1 MKRMNVPPSPLIV
14 LDRFV
19 SEANR
24 DDLRS
29 DERRIYDR
37 ALSLRSRLSGP
48 PRVLIAG
55 EFSAGKSTL
64 ANLLVGADLIP
75 TSVLATHLPPV
86 EFSYGKSG
94 QAHASWWDTRVD
106 VTFDRL
112 DFQALSAVEPDY
124 ISLTA
129 ESPFLE
135 KIRLADT
142 PGTGDPA
149 MMVDMMQSVARH
161 SDVLIWCT
169 NAVQSWKESERR
181 TWSELPERLRKHAVL
196 LVTHMDLPAIRK
208 GRQRVLD
215 RLNRL
220 AGDDFAQIIPFS
232 APDAALAISEGNV
245 RDEEMWNSS
254 GGGPLVDQVNKLAV
268 AARQDANEL
277 AGRLIQNYIAPSLS
291 LNSPNDLYVGKT
303 NP

>member
-1 MKRMNVPPSPLIV
+1 MNRMLTSPDPLPI

-19 SEANR
+19 TQTER

-64 ANLLVGADLIP
+64 ANLMVGADLIP
-75 TSVLATHLPPV
+75 TSVLANHIPPV
-86 EFSYGKSG
+86 EFSHGEVG
-94 QAHASWWDTRVD
+94 QAHAAWWDTRVD
-106 VTFDRL
+106 VTFDTL
-112 DFQALSAVEPDY
+112 DFAGLTAVEPDY
-124 ISLTA
+124 IRLNA
-129 ESPFLE
+129 PSPFLE

-142 PGTGDPA
+142 PGTSDPA
-149 MMVDMMQSVARH
+149 TLVDLMQSVARH
-161 SDVLIWCT
+161 SDVMIWCT

-181 TWSELPERLRKHAVL
+181 TWSELPERLRQHSVL
-196 LVTHMDLPAIRK
+196 VVTHMDLPAIRK

-220 AGDDFAQIIPFS
+220 AGDDFTQIIPFS
-232 APDAALAISEGNV
+232 APDAGRAISAGVVTDTEQWRN
-245 RDEEMWNSS
+245 S
-254 GGGPLVDQVNKLAV
+254 GGEALVDQVLALAL
-268 AARQDANEL
+268 AARKDANEL
-277 AGRLIQNYIAPSLS
+277 AGRLIQNYIAPSLAS
-291 LNSPNDLYVGKT
+291 ALSEDAGPA
-303 NP
+303 

>member
-1 MKRMNVPPSPLIV
+1 MNRMVLPLSPLPV

-19 SEANR
+19 TETNR

-37 ALSLRSRLSGP
+37 ARSLRARLSGP

-64 ANLLVGADLIP
+64 ANMLVGANLIP
-75 TSVLATHLPPV
+75 TSVLASNIPPV
-86 EFSYGKSG
+86 EFSHGASG
-94 QAHASWWDTRVD
+94 QAHAAWWDTRVD
-106 VTFDRL
+106 VTFDTL
-112 DFQALSAVEPDY
+112 DFPGLAAVEPDY
-124 ISLTA
+124 IGLSTP
-129 ESPFLE
+129 SPLLE
-135 KIRLADT
+135 KVRLADT

-149 MMVDMMQSVARH
+149 MLVDMMHSVAQH

-181 TWSELPERLRKHAVL
+181 TWSELPERLRKHAIL

-215 RLNRL
+215 RLTRL
-220 AGDDFAQIIPFS
+220 AGADFAQIIPFS
-232 APDAALAISEGNV
+232 APQAAKAIVDGTVSDPEQW
-245 RDEEMWNSS
+245 RDS
-254 GGGPLVDQVNKLAV
+254 GGEALVDQVLSLAED
-268 AARQDANEL
+268 ARKDANEL
-277 AGRLIQNYIAPSLS
+277 ADRLIQNYIAPSLA
-291 LNSPNDLYVGKT
+291 PVGSEDVGQ
-303 NP
+303 P